1 MSHRRTPAQP
11 IPDDY
16 PFSLAEDA
24 RLVLLVLV
32 LSVASLIGWAVAA
45 WVIGS
50 LTGFSLF
57 S

>member
-1 MSHRRTPAQP
+1 MQPA
-11 IPDDY
+11 
-16 PFSLAEDA
+16 SLAEDA

>member
-1 MSHRRTPAQP
+1 MWKHVPAQP
-11 IPDDY
+11 IPDQV

-32 LSVASLIGWAVAA
+32 LSVASLIGWAVSA

>member
-1 MSHRRTPAQP
+1 MSWRHTPAQP
-11 IPDDY
+11 IPDQV

-32 LSVASLIGWAVAA
+32 LSVASLIGWAVSA